1 MLLLIATV
9 PFIAPVVDEVDLVEV
24 NHVYNDQG
32 KHRFTQLIFY
42 NYQRGYDADVQKRRL
57 RYQVVDWRI
66 LKGRLPMPKGK
77 KYETIFLDYG
87 KIMRC
92 VIARQYRETWTQYDV
107 EQDERRHLPD
117 RIRKGL
123 TE

>member
-32 KHRFTQLIFY
+32 NHRFTQLIFY

-77 KYETIFLDYG
+77 KYETIFLD
-87 KIMRC
+87 
-92 VIARQYRETWTQYDV
+92 
-107 EQDERRHLPD
+107 
-117 RIRKGL
+117 
-123 TE
+123 

>member
-32 KHRFTQLIFY
+32 KHRLTQLIFY
-42 NYQRGYDADVQKRRL
+42 NYQRGYDAE
-57 RYQVVDWRI
+57 VVDWRI